1 MAFGV
6 DNSLRLEDFKKS
18 FKVEV
23 KYINDDDME
32 FDMIGI
38 DAALAN
44 AFRRILLAEV
54 GGKFSVSHLAQIL
67 ILSVVSQES
76 TIRST

>member
-1 MAFGV
+1 MIFKIKTQSS
-6 DNSLRLEDFKKS
+6 DFPNTYEHYDDKWDFDEFKKK
-18 FKVEV
+18 FQIKIQ
-23 KYINDDDME
+23 KYSKDKMEME

-54 GGKFSVSHLAQIL
+54 IL
-67 ILSVVSQES
+67 F
-76 TIRST
+76 